1 MPGVI
6 GMLVSRIKS
15 GLNIKVFKL
24 IVGSI
29 ISSCML
35 LVMIPAYAAFA
46 QNTLGGGAALTKH
59 SASSTGSGS
68 VVKQEKPEDPNNL
81 FANNPKLKRDLYNS
95 LSYSQNDGFTLPDS
109 VEKWHPT
116 KTDMQNIKKLEL
128 SIENISDISFL
139 KYFPNLEELK
149 LGHNNISDLNPLSTL
164 TSLKTLDLSENNI
177 SDISKLADLKNL
189 KNLNLSGNNISDISK
204 LASLTNLESLD
215 ISINKVSNVDSL
227 VSLCNGKLI
236 SIKAE
241 ENSIRNV
248 DKIYAIA
255 AVKSDNLFADAKK
268 DPYSYVLYSK
278 SKYDSLYD
286 FSNQHIEENITTQ
299 QAKDGYEYTKLLA
312 STVKDKDYNFTYKYV
327 YRYVPTPFMR
337 PTYIND
343 KTITINENDGVKLI
357 NFDLNKTLGFEFY
370 SHTGGGNVHVG
381 PNFLFNGE
389 LLIRQHKIQDFNIEL
404 GFGEGRGIDISSL
417 KSKVVIDGFKKG
429 TDYFDFSY
437 WDAWNENINTDGA
450 ISRNAY
456 LPGEYNFAA
465 ALKYTQGE
473 AKDNKIIGY
482 DSVDN
487 FNIHV
492 KVKTMAETWPAK
504 SSDVKINDIDSSSAT
519 QSSSKPTVKS
529 ISDDVKNQVEGL
541 FVTNG
546 KLKYPAIPAGLKP
559 TACDYCDPEDD
570 DCNKRNCGNET
581 SAYSF
586 YLYGPTNPERTIFKK
601 VGDFCSYTN
610 DDDVDVAYYYK
621 APTVTVGDFKIPE
634 ATNTDQTVNVP
645 VTVSYVDGS
654 QCTFDASFVVKAKP
668 KPNPDPNPNPNPNP
682 GPQPGPNPDP
692 QPQPQPQPQPEPEPH
707 PQPQPQPA
715 PQPTPTP
722 VPTPDPQNPPVV
734 PTPAPTPS
742 NPSTPNQ
749 NPQPSPDQWS
759 HIVAP
764 EQTDKPE
771 LNIKDG
777 DGTENPD
784 DIIHLLNPN
793 HWNNNDSGTTGT
805 NSTDSN
811 AADFNVANPA
821 NTSNKGI
828 NANTGKTA
836 NKSSNKRH
844 KLSNTGADTYCV
856 IIASFSLLLVGL
868 LVAISAKRKN
878 VEISRI

>member
-1 MPGVI
+1 MPGII
-6 GMLVSRIKS
+6 GMLVNRIKS
-15 GLNIKVFKL
+15 GLNLKVFKL

-29 ISSCML
+29 ISSYML
-35 LVMIPAYAAFA
+35 LGMIPAYAAFA
-46 QNTLGGGAALTKH
+46 QNTLGGGAALTKP

-81 FANNPKLKRDLYNS
+81 FANNPKLKQALYDS
-95 LSYSQNDGFTLPDS
+95 IKEYDADVTLPGS
-109 VEKWHPT
+109 VNDWHP
-116 KTDMQNIKKLEL
+116 KKADMEKINKLGL
-128 SIENISDISFL
+128 SGKDISDISFL
-139 KYFPNLEELK
+139 KYFPNLEELRLDNNKISDLKPLESLTK
-149 LGHNNISDLNPLSTL
+149 LKKLSIQNNGLTDISSIGKVSTLKDLYLNGNQISDASPISNLSNLEYLFIANNNISEIGSLAKIAKHNLRHIEAQSNHISDFYKINNIIDCTGGQMFGSEPGACTPFHNYMYDFSDQDIIVNLKSEDAQSGNYSIPEILGNIKNIYGYCKADRHFVNQCTGFEKSFKFTKFTSTELVKFTAVDSYHKHDDYYPLRYGQLFKNLSFLGFYLNFSGRIELHQYFPQDANITLKFGDKLTPEILRKSIKVKNYPQDLFDKKYIDFSGPDEQKFKNF
-164 TSLKTLDLSENNI
+164 TSSVGVSYFNKPVEYDENGYVISNSVSEDSVNVNVNVLNMAQTWPVTKDYVNI
-177 SDISKLADLKNL
+177 SDI
-189 KNLNLSGNNISDISK
+189 
-204 LASLTNLESLD
+204 
-215 ISINKVSNVDSL
+215 
-227 VSLCNGKLI
+227 
-236 SIKAE
+236 
-241 ENSIRNV
+241 
-248 DKIYAIA
+248 
-255 AVKSDNLFADAKK
+255 
-268 DPYSYVLYSK
+268 
-278 SKYDSLYD
+278 
-286 FSNQHIEENITTQ
+286 
-299 QAKDGYEYTKLLA
+299 
-312 STVKDKDYNFTYKYV
+312 
-327 YRYVPTPFMR
+327 
-337 PTYIND
+337 
-343 KTITINENDGVKLI
+343 
-357 NFDLNKTLGFEFY
+357 
-370 SHTGGGNVHVG
+370 
-381 PNFLFNGE
+381 
-389 LLIRQHKIQDFNIEL
+389 
-404 GFGEGRGIDISSL
+404 
-417 KSKVVIDGFKKG
+417 
-429 TDYFDFSY
+429 
-437 WDAWNENINTDGA
+437 
-450 ISRNAY
+450 
-456 LPGEYNFAA
+456 
-465 ALKYTQGE
+465 
-473 AKDNKIIGY
+473 
-482 DSVDN
+482 
-487 FNIHV
+487 
-492 KVKTMAETWPAK
+492 
-504 SSDVKINDIDSSSAT
+504 DSSNAA
-519 QSSSKPTVKS
+519 QSSNKPTVQS
-529 ISDDVKNQVEGL
+529 ISENVKKQVEEL
-541 FVTNG
+541 FVNNKKFG
-546 KLKYPAIPAGLKP
+546 YPVIPSNKNKELNLKCDSCNPDDGDCSNVCPENYDSYSGFGINAIPTYRNNNG
-559 TACDYCDPEDD
+559 DYVPV
-570 DCNKRNCGNET
+570 
-581 SAYSF
+581 F
-586 YLYGPTNPERTIFKK
+586 K
-601 VGDFCSYTN
+601 VGDSYT
-610 DDDVDVAYYYK
+610 DCGQGGCGGPGSSAPQYYYK

-668 KPNPDPNPNPNPNP
+668 KPNPDPNPNPNP

-749 NPQPSPDQWS
+749 NPQPSPDHWS

>member
-15 GLNIKVFKL
+15 GLNLKVFKL

-29 ISSCML
+29 ISSCMIFG
-35 LVMIPAYAAFA
+35 MIPAYAAFA
-46 QNTLGGGAALTKH
+46 QNTLGGGAALTKP
-59 SASSTGSGS
+59 SASSTGSDS
-68 VVKQEKPEDPNNL
+68 VAKPEDPNNL

-116 KTDMQNIKKLEL
+116 KTDMEKIKKLGL
-128 SIENISDISFL
+128 SIEDISDISFL

-149 LGHNNISDLNPLSTL
+149 LDHNNISDLKPLSTL
-164 TSLKTLDLSENNI
+164 TNLKTLDLSDNNI
-177 SDISKLADLKNL
+177 SDISKLAGLTNL

-255 AVKSDNLFADAKK
+255 AVKSDKLFADAKK

-312 STVKDKDYNFTYKYV
+312 STIKDKDYNFTYKYV

-541 FVTNG
+541 FVTGG
-546 KLKYPAIPAGLKP
+546 KRKYPAIPAGLKP

-586 YLYGPTNPERTIFKK
+586 YLYGPMNPERTIFKK
-601 VGDFCSYTN
+601 VGDFCAYTN

-621 APTVTVGDFKIPE
+621 APTVTIGDDFKKIPD
-634 ATNTDQTVNVP
+634 ATDKDQTVNVP
-645 VTVSYVDGS
+645 VTVTYLDGS
-654 QCTFDASFVVKAKP
+654 QCKFYASFTVKAKP
-668 KPNPDPNPNPNPNP
+668 KPNPDPTPTPPTP
-682 GPQPGPNPDP
+682 
-692 QPQPQPQPQPEPEPH
+692 PQPQPEPQPQ

-722 VPTPDPQNPPVV
+722 VPTPDSQDPSVT
-734 PTPAPTPS
+734 PTPAPIPDQPGTPS
-742 NPSTPNQ
+742 NQSHMTEPEILPKPYLKIDVTPDPNIGTTPNTGSENINTT
-749 NPQPSPDQWS
+749 NPYINQKPD
-759 HIVAP
+759 AA
-764 EQTDKPE
+764 K
-771 LNIKDG
+771 N
-777 DGTENPD
+777 
-784 DIIHLLNPN
+784 
-793 HWNNNDSGTTGT
+793 
-805 NSTDSN
+805 N
-811 AADFNVANPA
+811 AAQNGVSQNNASQNGANSS
-821 NTSNKGI
+821 NTSKSGNK
-828 NANTGKTA
+828 ANTGKTA

-844 KLSNTGADTYCV
+844 KLSNTGTDTYCV
-856 IIASFSLLLVGL
+856 IIASFSLLVLGL
-868 LVAISAKRKN
+868 LVAISARRKN
-878 VEISRI
+878 VGSQESNKI

>member
-1 MPGVI
+1 MPGII
-6 GMLVSRIKS
+6 GMLVNRIKS
-15 GLNIKVFKL
+15 GLMAKVFKL
-24 IVGSI
+24 FVASI
-29 ISSCML
+29 IAVGML
-35 LVMIPAYAAFA
+35 FGIMPAYAAFA
-46 QNTLGGGAALTKH
+46 QNNPGGGAALTEP
-59 SASSTGSGS
+59 SVSRTGSGS
-68 VVKQEKPEDPNNL
+68 VAKPKPEDTSDL

-116 KTDMQNIKKLEL
+116 KTDMEKIKKLSL

-149 LGHNNISDLNPLSTL
+149 LDRNNISDLNPLSTL
-164 TSLKTLDLSENNI
+164 TNLKTLDLSWNNI
-177 SDISKLADLKNL
+177 SDISKLAGLTNL
-189 KNLNLSGNNISDISK
+189 KNLDLSGNSISDISK

-215 ISINKVSNVDSL
+215 ISTNKISNVDSL
-227 VSLCNGKLI
+227 VNLCNGKLI

-255 AVKSDNLFADAKK
+255 AVKSDNLFAEDKK
-268 DPYSYVLYSK
+268 DPHSYVLYSK

-286 FSNQHIEENITTQ
+286 FSNQHIEENITPK
-299 QAKDGYEYTKLLA
+299 QAKDGYKYTDILA
-312 STVKDKDYNFTYKYV
+312 SNVTDKDYNFTYKYV

-337 PTYIND
+337 RTYIND

-357 NFDLNKTLGFEFY
+357 DFDLNKTLGFEFY

-417 KSKVVIDGFKKG
+417 KSKVVIDGFNKG

-437 WDAWNENINTDGA
+437 WDAWNKSVNTDAA
-450 ISRNAY
+450 ISNNSY

-504 SSDVKINDIDSSSAT
+504 SSDVKIKDIDSSSAT

-621 APTVTVGDFKIPE
+621 APTVTIGDDFKKIPD
-634 ATNTDQTVNVP
+634 ATDKDQTVNVP
-645 VTVSYVDGS
+645 VTVTYLDGS
-654 QCTFDASFVVKAKP
+654 KCTFNASFVVKAKP
-668 KPNPDPNPNPNPNP
+668 QPNPPTPPTPT
-682 GPQPGPNPDP
+682 
-692 QPQPQPQPQPEPEPH
+692 

-722 VPTPDPQNPPVV
+722 TPQDPPVV
-734 PTPAPTPS
+734 PTPAPTPDQPGT
-742 NPSTPNQ
+742 PSGQSHMTEPEILPKPYLNIDVTPDPNIGTTPNTGSANSNTTNPYINRKPDAAKNNAAKNSASQ
-749 NPQPSPDQWS
+749 N
-759 HIVAP
+759 
-764 EQTDKPE
+764 
-771 LNIKDG
+771 
-777 DGTENPD
+777 
-784 DIIHLLNPN
+784 
-793 HWNNNDSGTTGT
+793 GT
-805 NSTDSN
+805 NS
-811 AADFNVANPA
+811 AASTN
-821 NTSNKGI
+821 GH
-828 NANTGKTA
+828 KTA
-836 NKSSNKRH
+836 NRLNSASHKSRGTVPT
-844 KLSNTGADTYCV
+844 TGAELSSLALAATLSV
-856 IIASFSLLLVGL
+856 LFGFIA
-868 LVAISAKRKN
+868 ICKRKFKQY
-878 VEISRI
+878 IL